1 MNRRLLMANN
11 KLTVGSTIQ
20 LYTNYETI
28 SGTKVKVVAMLA
40 YSEIERQTY
49 NITALAINERV
60 ISVADEDLEQIITNS
75 GDSVYLCRATDRNAD
90 GGYSEYVVWDSI
102 INAEK
107 TKMISSNYEYTLNIK
122 LLDTTNVPVTQII
135 SGIEKYIKNNY
146 PTSIDFSIEEKAMT
160 SNTYDVTK
168 NKGISDEQLSKV
180 EAIISKLA
188 NFETRLI
195 PASEKI
201 VSLNMSE
208 KLDDVANKIDT
219 INKNITIISQAI

>member
-1 MNRRLLMANN
+1 MANN

-60 ISVADEDLEQIITNS
+60 ISVADEDLEQIITDS

-122 LLDTTNVPVTQII
+122 LLDTTNIPITQII
-135 SGIEKYIKNNY
+135 SNIEKYIKNNY
-146 PTSIDFSIEEKAMT
+146 PTSIDFSIEEKATT
-160 SNTYDVTK
+160 SSTYDVTK
-168 NKGISDEQLSKV
+168 NNGISDEQLSKV
-180 EAIISKLA
+180 EAIISKIA

-208 KLDDVANKIDT
+208 KLDDVADKIDT
-219 INKNITIISQAI
+219 INKNITIISQSI

>member
-1 MNRRLLMANN
+1 MANN

-28 SGTKVKVVAMLA
+28 SGIKVKVVAMLA

-60 ISVADEDLEQIITNS
+60 ISVADEDLEQIITDS

-135 SGIEKYIKNNY
+135 SSIEKYIKNNY
-146 PTSIDFSIEEKAMT
+146 PTSIDFSIEEKAT
-160 SNTYDVTK
+160 SSNTYDVTK
-168 NKGISDEQLSKV
+168 NNGISDEQLSKV
-180 EAIISKLA
+180 EAIISKIA

-208 KLDDVANKIDT
+208 KLDDVADKIDT
-219 INKNITIISQAI
+219 INKNITIISQSI

>member
-1 MNRRLLMANN
+1 MANN

-28 SGTKVKVVAMLA
+28 SGIKVKVVAMLA

-60 ISVADEDLEQIITNS
+60 ISVADEDLEQIITDS

-122 LLDTTNVPVTQII
+122 LLDTTNVPITQII
-135 SGIEKYIKNNY
+135 SSIEKYIKNNY
-146 PTSIDFSIEEKAMT
+146 PTSIDFSIEEKATT
-160 SNTYDVTK
+160 SSTYDVTK
-168 NKGISDEQLSKV
+168 NNGISDEQLSKV
-180 EAIISKLA
+180 EAIISKIA

-208 KLDDVANKIDT
+208 KLDDVADKIDT
-219 INKNITIISQAI
+219 INKNITIISQSI

>member
-1 MNRRLLMANN
+1 MANN

-28 SGTKVKVVAMLA
+28 SGIKVKVVAMLA

-60 ISVADEDLEQIITNS
+60 ISVADEDLEQIITDS

-122 LLDTTNVPVTQII
+122 LLDTTNIPVTQII
-135 SGIEKYIKNNY
+135 SSIEKYIKNNY
-146 PTSIDFSIEEKAMT
+146 PTSIDFSIEEKATT
-160 SNTYDVTK
+160 SSTYDVTK
-168 NKGISDEQLSKV
+168 NNGISDEQLSKV
-180 EAIISKLA
+180 EAIISKIA

-208 KLDDVANKIDT
+208 KLDDVADKIDT
-219 INKNITIISQAI
+219 INKNITIISQSI

>member
-1 MNRRLLMANN
+1 MANN

-28 SGTKVKVVAMLA
+28 SGIKVKVVAMLA

-135 SGIEKYIKNNY
+135 SSIEKYIKNNY
-146 PTSIDFSIEEKAMT
+146 PTSIDFSIEEKATT
-160 SNTYDVTK
+160 SSTYDVTK
-168 NKGISDEQLSKV
+168 NNGISDEQLSKV
-180 EAIISKLA
+180 EAIISKIA

-208 KLDDVANKIDT
+208 KLDDVADKIDT
-219 INKNITIISQAI
+219 INKNITIISQSI

>member
-1 MNRRLLMANN
+1 
-11 KLTVGSTIQ
+11 
-20 LYTNYETI
+20 
-28 SGTKVKVVAMLA
+28 
-40 YSEIERQTY
+40 
-49 NITALAINERV
+49 
-60 ISVADEDLEQIITNS
+60 
-75 GDSVYLCRATDRNAD
+75 
-90 GGYSEYVVWDSI
+90 
-102 INAEK
+102 
-107 TKMISSNYEYTLNIK
+107 
-122 LLDTTNVPVTQII
+122 
-135 SGIEKYIKNNY
+135 
-146 PTSIDFSIEEKAMT
+146 MT

-180 EAIISKLA
+180 EAIISKLS

>member
-1 MNRRLLMANN
+1 MANN

-28 SGTKVKVVAMLA
+28 SGIKVKVVAMLA

-60 ISVADEDLEQIITNS
+60 ISVADEDLEQIITDS

-135 SGIEKYIKNNY
+135 SSIEKYIKNNY
-146 PTSIDFSIEEKAMT
+146 PTSIDFSIEEKSTT
-160 SNTYDVTK
+160 SSTYDVTK
-168 NKGISDEQLSKV
+168 NNGISDEQLSKV
-180 EAIISKLA
+180 EAIISKIA

-208 KLDDVANKIDT
+208 KLDDVADKIDT
-219 INKNITIISQAI
+219 INKNITIISQSI

>member
-1 MNRRLLMANN
+1 MANN

-60 ISVADEDLEQIITNS
+60 ISVADEDLEQIITDS

-135 SGIEKYIKNNY
+135 SSIEKYIKNNY
-146 PTSIDFSIEEKAMT
+146 PTSIDFSIEEKTTT
-160 SNTYDVTK
+160 SSTYDVTK
-168 NKGISDEQLSKV
+168 NNGISDEQLSKV
-180 EAIISKLA
+180 EAIISKIA

-208 KLDDVANKIDT
+208 KLDDVADKIDT
-219 INKNITIISQAI
+219 INKNITIISQSI

>member
-1 MNRRLLMANN
+1 MANN

-135 SGIEKYIKNNY
+135 SNIEKYIKNNY
-146 PTSIDFSIEEKAMT
+146 PTSIDFSIEEKTMT

-180 EAIISKLA
+180 EAIISKLS

>member
-1 MNRRLLMANN
+1 MANN
-11 KLTVGSTIQ
+11 KLTVGSNIQ

-28 SGTKVKVVAMLA
+28 SGIKVKVVAMLA

-60 ISVADEDLEQIITNS
+60 ISVADEDLEQIITDS

-135 SGIEKYIKNNY
+135 SSIEKYIKNNY
-146 PTSIDFSIEEKAMT
+146 PTSIDFSIEEKATT
-160 SNTYDVTK
+160 SGTYDVTK
-168 NKGISDEQLSKV
+168 NNGISDEQLSKV
-180 EAIISKLA
+180 EAIISKIA

-208 KLDDVANKIDT
+208 KLDDVADKIDT
-219 INKNITIISQAI
+219 INKNITIISQSI

>member
-1 MNRRLLMANN
+1 MANN

-168 NKGISDEQLSKV
+168 NKGISDDQLSKV

>member
-1 MNRRLLMANN
+1 M
-11 KLTVGSTIQ
+11 
-20 LYTNYETI
+20 
-28 SGTKVKVVAMLA
+28 VAMLA

-60 ISVADEDLEQIITNS
+60 ISVADEDLEQIITDS

-135 SGIEKYIKNNY
+135 SSIEKYIKNNY
-146 PTSIDFSIEEKAMT
+146 PTSIDFSIEEKAT
-160 SNTYDVTK
+160 SSNTYDVTK
-168 NKGISDEQLSKV
+168 NNGISDEQLSKV
-180 EAIISKLA
+180 EAIISKIA

-208 KLDDVANKIDT
+208 KLDDVADKIDT
-219 INKNITIISQAI
+219 INKNITIISQSI

>member
-1 MNRRLLMANN
+1 MANN

-60 ISVADEDLEQIITNS
+60 ISVADEDLEQIITDS

-135 SGIEKYIKNNY
+135 SSIEKYIKNNY
-146 PTSIDFSIEEKAMT
+146 PTSIAFSIEEKAT
-160 SNTYDVTK
+160 SSSTYDVTK
-168 NKGISDEQLSKV
+168 NNGISDEQLSKV
-180 EAIISKLA
+180 EAIISKIA

-208 KLDDVANKIDT
+208 KLDDVADKIDT
-219 INKNITIISQAI
+219 INKNITIISQSI

>member
-1 MNRRLLMANN
+1 MANN

-60 ISVADEDLEQIITNS
+60 ISVADEDLEQIITDS

-135 SGIEKYIKNNY
+135 SSIEKYIKNNY
-146 PTSIDFSIEEKAMT
+146 PTSIDFSIEEKAT
-160 SNTYDVTK
+160 SSSTYDVTK
-168 NKGISDEQLSKV
+168 NNGISDEQLSKV
-180 EAIISKLA
+180 EAIISKIA

-208 KLDDVANKIDT
+208 KLDDVADKIDT
-219 INKNITIISQAI
+219 INKNITIISQSI

>member
-1 MNRRLLMANN
+1 MANN

-28 SGTKVKVVAMLA
+28 SGIKVKVVAMLA

-60 ISVADEDLEQIITNS
+60 ISVADEDLEQIITDS

-122 LLDTTNVPVTQII
+122 LLDTTNIPITQII
-135 SGIEKYIKNNY
+135 SNIEKYIKNNY
-146 PTSIDFSIEEKAMT
+146 PTSIDFSIEEKAT
-160 SNTYDVTK
+160 ISSTYDVTK
-168 NKGISDEQLSKV
+168 NNGISDEQLSKV
-180 EAIISKLA
+180 EAIISKIA

-208 KLDDVANKIDT
+208 KLDDVADKIDT
-219 INKNITIISQAI
+219 INKNITIISQSI